1 MDTKEIVVSFPGGM
15 KVDAAYKGFA
25 IKTDQP
31 VDEGGGNTAPS
42 PFDLFLASIAACAG
56 YYLLAFCKERKLS
69 MDRAGVVMTMDR
81 DPQLKMISRV
91 RIELRLPVGFPEK
104 YSAAVVKVVDAC
116 TVKRHILKAPAFEV
130 TTTPAS

>member
-1 MDTKEIVVSFPGGM
+1 MDTKEIVVRYPGGM
-15 KVDAAYKGFA
+15 KVEAVYKGFV

-31 VDEGGGNTAPS
+31 VDEGGENTAPS

-56 YYLLAFCKERKLS
+56 YYLLAFCKERELS
-69 MDRAGVVMTMDR
+69 IDQAGVTMTTQR

-91 RIELRLPVGFPEK
+91 MIELKLPVGFPEK
-104 YSAAVVKVVDAC
+104 YTAAVVKVVDAC

-130 TTTPAS
+130 TTKPAS